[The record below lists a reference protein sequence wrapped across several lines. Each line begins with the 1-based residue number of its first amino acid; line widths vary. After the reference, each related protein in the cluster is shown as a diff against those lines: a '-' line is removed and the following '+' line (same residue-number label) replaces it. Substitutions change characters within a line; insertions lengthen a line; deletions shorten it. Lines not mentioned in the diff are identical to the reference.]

1 MTEFEKS
8 LNNHLDELL
17 SFARKRLN
25 DPQLA
30 ADAVQD
36 SMLKA
41 LKARDKLRKNESTR
55 AWLYRILRN
64 TIIDLYRWNSV
75 AVSIPD
81 PDAILVENDIDTM
94 ACNCIE
100 KLLPTMNKDYAFI
113 ISELELKQKST
124 PETAL
129 KMKIT
134 PDNLKVKRH
143 RARRQLKERLE
154 QTCRLCARH
163 GCLDCDCS

>member
-1 MTEFEKS
+1 MTEFENS

-64 TIIDLYRWNSV
+64 TITDLYRRNSV

-81 PDAILVENDIDTM
+81 PDAILVENDFDTM

-129 KMKIT
+129 QMKIT

-143 RARRQLKERLE
+143 RARRQLKQRLE
-154 QTCRLCARH
+154 QTCGLCARH